1 MPMTKSK
8 HGRARAESRDSKAE
22 RIYAAAMEIVEIDA
36 RDMRAKIERLRT
48 LRLAREGG
56 AKHPERRYFLFGFGL
71 LELLPALAAADSLG
85 LW

>member
-8 HGRARAESRDSKAE
+8 HGSARAESRDSKAE

-56 AKHPERRYFLFGFGL
+56 AKSSEEKPAAGATGRRARSMPVSKLN
-71 LELLPALAAADSLG
+71 DV
-85 LW
+85 